1 MGGTLNSTA
10 ERSGASDVAPLRI
23 YVSDRDR
30 PKARWRRRIAWTI
43 LIVGAF
49 LYGAIFTFFPPA
61 FIPPLL
67 VPLLALTAVVIWAL
81 PTRERVPTG
90 FLRWLFMGVLV
101 SIVAWPVYLA
111 IALPGLP
118 WITMTRVFII
128 PLTVAFLVCLSLSRE
143 MRNEMKEVLSAN
155 RLPVR
160 LLLLFVLLQFLS
172 IFFSGNPFDS
182 FEKFLIDQIY
192 WTAMFFVA
200 CYLFRDQR
208 MLIAWSWLLIALA
221 AFTCAIGIWEWR
233 LGHVPWVGHIPSF
246 LQISDD
252 SVLRALAGSTRGGA
266 IAHRVQSTFAV
277 SLGFGEYLA
286 LTTPLAIHFAIEG
299 KNMWLRA
306 VAALMLPVI
315 FFTMMISGAR
325 IGSVGFVLAVIL
337 YTGSWAIERWSTDR
351 RSILGPAM
359 TLGYPVIAGLML
371 AMTFVSGRLRQ
382 IVWGGSNTEGSN
394 QARIDQFHM
403 GWPKVLEWPLGQGV
417 GQGAIALGYTGDSGF
432 LTIDT
437 YPLRLALEYGLLGL
451 VVFYAFFITG
461 AVRGFPIGFRARD
474 PQLKMLLPLSIALA
488 VFLFGKTVYAQESNH
503 PIPFMMMGGVCALIA
518 RSRAEASLA
527 LKSKQPGA

>member
-1 MGGTLNSTA
+1 MGGTLNSAA
-10 ERSGASDVAPLRI
+10 ERSGTGEVAPLRI

-111 IALPGLP
+111 VALPGLP

-128 PLTVAFLVCLSLSRE
+128 PLTIAFLLCLSLSRE
-143 MRNEMKEVLSAN
+143 MRNDLKEVLSAN
-155 RLPVR
+155 RLIVR
-160 LLLLFVLLQFLS
+160 LLLTFVFLQFVS
-172 IFFSGNPFDS
+172 VFFSGNPFDS
-182 FEKFLIDQIY
+182 FEKFVIDQIY

-208 MLIAWSWLLIALA
+208 VLIGWSWLLIGLA
-221 AFTCAIGIWEWR
+221 AFTCALGFWEWR
-233 LGHVPWVGHIPSF
+233 LGRLPWLGHIPSF

-252 SVLRALAGSTRGGA
+252 SVLRALAGSTRAGA
-266 IAHRVQSTFAV
+266 IGHRVQATFAV

-286 LTTPLAIHFAIEG
+286 LTTPLAIHFAMEA
-299 KNMWLRA
+299 KRLWLRA
-306 VAALMLPVI
+306 LAALMLPVI
-315 FFTMMISGAR
+315 FFTMIISGAR
-325 IGSVGFVLAVIL
+325 IGSVGFVLAIIL
-337 YTGSWAIERWSTDR
+337 YTGSWAIERWRSDP
-351 RSILGPAM
+351 RSIVGPAM
-359 TLGYPVIAGLML
+359 TLGYPVVAGLML
-371 AMTFVSGRLRQ
+371 ALTFISGRLRQ

-417 GQGAIALGYTGDSGF
+417 GQGGVALGYTGDSGF

-437 YPLRLALEYGLLGL
+437 YPLRLALEYGFLGL
-451 VVFYAFFITG
+451 LVFYAFFLTG
-461 AVRGFPIGFRARD
+461 TIGGFRIGFRARD

-488 VFLFGKTVYAQESNH
+488 VFLVGKTVYAQESNH
-503 PIPFMMMGGVCALIA
+503 PIPFMMMGAICAMIA
-518 RSRAEASLA
+518 RSRAEASRQSGNNQL
-527 LKSKQPGA
+527 GG